1 MTIDEV
7 IAREREAAEIHRNG
21 IVSKENYQNMP
32 RIGKDNEES
41 MRNAEEHEQLADWLE
56 ELKMYRESSYGKLY
70 GMVYNKAIDDF
81 MKKSEYLLCENLI
94 YQEMEDIA
102 GRLKAGVDNDD

>member
-1 MTIDEV
+1 MTLDEA
-7 IAREREAAEIHRNG
+7 INRLRSYEIIN
-21 IVSKENYQNMP
+21 
-32 RIGKDNEES
+32 S
-41 MRNAEEHEQLADWLE
+41 MQEKEQLATWLE
-56 ELKMYRESSYGKLY
+56 ELKMYIESSYGKFY

>member
-1 MTIDEV
+1 MTIDEA
-7 IAREREAAEIHRNG
+7 ISKAREKSDPNSACWVHCTSIIDCKKCE
-21 IVSKENYQNMP
+21 K
-32 RIGKDNEES
+32 
-41 MRNAEEHEQLADWLE
+41 EHEQIADWLE
-56 ELKMYRESSYGKLY
+56 ELKMYRESSYGELY
-70 GMVYNKAIDDF
+70 GMVYSKAIDDF